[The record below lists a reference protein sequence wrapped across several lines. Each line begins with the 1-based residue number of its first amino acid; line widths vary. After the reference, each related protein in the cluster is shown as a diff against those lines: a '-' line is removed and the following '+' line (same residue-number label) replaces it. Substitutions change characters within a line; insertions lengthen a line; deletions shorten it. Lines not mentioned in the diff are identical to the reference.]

1 MKTFLKLY
9 EEENKDE
16 LSIDEFNETID
27 KLKDVFNN
35 ADPVQTGAVMLCD
48 IIKKIVDDSDNQQDL
63 IDSFKTQLD
72 SVLESTDTEATDDT
86 TDEPAIDFDE
96 KFDEMNDL
104 ELDDPGEAT
113 ADDNIVDQDEYKL
126 DSVEANSKEEK
137 FANLKKVTGAK
148 KSGKDKKEEAPA
160 EE

>member
-27 KLKDVFNN
+27 KLKDVFGN

-48 IIKKIVDDSDNQQDL
+48 IIKKIVDDSDSQQDL
-63 IDSFKTQLD
+63 IDSFKSQLD
-72 SVLESTDTEATDDT
+72 SVLEASGDDSDETEDGEDAV
-86 TDEPAIDFDE
+86 IDFDE
-96 KFDEMNDL
+96 KFDEMSDI
-104 ELDDPGEAT
+104 ELDGET
-113 ADDNIVDQDEYKL
+113 ETTDDVDGDDYKL
-126 DSVEANSKEEK
+126 DGVEANSKEEK
-137 FANLKKVTGAK
+137 FANLKKVTAAK
-148 KSGKDKKEEAPA
+148 KSDKGKAEAPA